1 MVDLILELSYVE
13 PNLDRDMLTLHL
25 NTGYNLL
32 TTCTCACMFYV
43 RLSLKVHRKQQ
54 KYRLLKGND
63 LRHVC

>member
-1 MVDLILELSYVE
+1 MVDLTRAVLCRAK
-13 PNLDRDMLTLHL
+13 PRDMLTLHL